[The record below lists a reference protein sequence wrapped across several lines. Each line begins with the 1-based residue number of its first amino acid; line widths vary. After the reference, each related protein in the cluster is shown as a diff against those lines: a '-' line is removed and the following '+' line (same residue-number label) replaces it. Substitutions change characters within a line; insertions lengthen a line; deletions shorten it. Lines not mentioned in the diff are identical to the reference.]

1 MVGRPNQLSGG
12 GLELMIPEMKNA
24 LWEQGASETFYSIK
38 SDGNY
43 SIIDIESQ
51 LRQAMQAA
59 GIHYSGEIVPDG
71 KLQRFHIEGHKR
83 GSKNGAY
90 ILHVD
95 GCPAGWFMD
104 YKTGIS
110 QKWRMSGSTGRIPRQ
125 MIAKIE
131 KAKRERE
138 AEQRYRYEVAAV
150 KARAI
155 WHKSKPITRQSEHQY
170 LIKKRI
176 QPHGIR
182 ISRDALVVPLMNES
196 KKIVN
201 LQFISPEGEK
211 RFLTD
216 GRKQGCFYPIGQ
228 PTPRIL
234 ICEGF
239 ATAASIHEHTGHCV
253 IVAMDKGNLKPVAEV
268 IRKMFP
274 ANEII
279 IASDND
285 LDGGGQLKAREAALA
300 IHAKLL
306 IPPAAGQDWNDY
318 LTGGY

>member
-1 MVGRPNQLSGG
+1 MTPQ
-12 GLELMIPEMKNA
+12 MKNPSGRA
-24 LWEQGASETFYSIK
+24 GVSTLYSTK
-38 SDGNY
+38 SSVNY
-43 SIIDIESQ
+43 TTSSIESQ
-51 LRQAMQAA
+51 FRQAMQTA

-71 KLQRFHIEGHKR
+71 KLHRFHIEGQKR

-95 GCPAGWFMD
+95 GYPAGWFMD
-104 YKTGIS
+104 YTTGIS
-110 QKWRMSGSTGRIPRQ
+110 QKWRNSGSIERIPCQ
-125 MIAKIE
+125 MIAEINN
-131 KAKRERE
+131 AKRERA
-138 AEQRYRYEVAAV
+138 AEQRQRYEAAAI
-150 KARAI
+150 KARSI
-155 WHKSKPITRQSEHQY
+155 WHKSKPIIQQSEHQY

-201 LQFISPEGEK
+201 LQFISPAGEK

-216 GRKQGCFYPIGQ
+216 SRKLGCFYPIGQ
-228 PTPRIL
+228 PTPKIL

-239 ATAASIHEHTGHCV
+239 ATAASIHEHTGQCV

-268 IRKMFP
+268 IRKIFP

-279 IASDND
+279 IAGDND

-300 IHAKLL
+300 IGGKVL
-306 IPPAAGQDWNDY
+306 IPKTPGKDWND
-318 LTGGY
+318 LIAGGREHG

>member
-1 MVGRPNQLSGG
+1 MT
-12 GLELMIPEMKNA
+12 
-24 LWEQGASETFYSIK
+24 ETTNPPLVKGWAGIAQPKFSNFITPAVQNPYSV
-38 SDGNY
+38 
-43 SIIDIESQ
+43 IDRF
-51 LRQAMQAA
+51 RQAMQAA
-59 GIHYSGEIVPDG
+59 GINYSGEIVPDG

-90 ILHVD
+90 VFHAD
-95 GCPAGWFMD
+95 GCPAGWFMN
-104 YKTGIS
+104 YKTGVS
-110 QKWRMSGSTGRIPRQ
+110 QKWRMSGSLERIPRQ
-125 MIAKIE
+125 MIAEIE

-138 AEQRYRYEVAAV
+138 AEQRRRHEAAAV
-150 KARAI
+150 KARSI
-155 WHKSKPITRQSEHQY
+155 WHKSRPITQQSEHQY

-182 ISRDALVVPLMNES
+182 ISRDALIVPLKDEH
-196 KKIVN
+196 KRIVN
-201 LQFISPEGEK
+201 LQFILPAGGK

-228 PTPRIL
+228 PTPKIL

-239 ATAASIHEHTGHCV
+239 ATAASIHEHTGQCV

-268 IRKMFP
+268 IRKIFP
-274 ANEII
+274 DNEII
-279 IASDND
+279 IAGDND

-300 IHAKLL
+300 INAKLL
-306 IPPAAGQDWNDY
+306 IPPVVGQDWNDC

>member
-1 MVGRPNQLSGG
+1 MHTN
-12 GLELMIPEMKNA
+12 ENA
-24 LWEQGASETFYSIK
+24 RWQAGENAFTSTK
-38 SDGNY
+38 SSFNHTT
-43 SIIDIESQ
+43 IDIEQ
-51 LRQAMQAA
+51 RFRQAMQAT
-59 GIHYSGEIVPDG
+59 GINYSGELIPDG
-71 KLQRFHIEGHKR
+71 KLHRFHIEGHKR

-104 YKTGIS
+104 FKTGVS
-110 QKWRMSGSTGRIPRQ
+110 QKWRMSGSLERIPRQ
-125 MIAKIE
+125 MIAEIE

-138 AEQRYRYEVAAV
+138 AEQRRRHAAAAV
-150 KARAI
+150 KARSI
-155 WHKSKPITRQSEHQY
+155 WHKSRPITQQSEHQY

-182 ISRDALVVPLMNES
+182 ISRDALIVPLKDEH
-196 KKIVN
+196 KRIVN
-201 LQFISPEGEK
+201 LQFILPAGEK

-228 PTPRIL
+228 PTPKIL

-239 ATAASIHEHTGHCV
+239 ATAASIHEHTGQCV

-279 IASDND
+279 IAGDND

-300 IHAKLL
+300 IGGKVL
-306 IPPAAGQDWNDY
+306 IPKIPGKDWND
-318 LTGGY
+318 LIAGGRKYG

>member
-1 MVGRPNQLSGG
+1 MHTNENARLQAGENAFTSTKTVFNCTTID
-12 GLELMIPEMKNA
+12 LE
-24 LWEQGASETFYSIK
+24 QQF
-38 SDGNY
+38 
-43 SIIDIESQ
+43 
-51 LRQAMQAA
+51 RQAMQAA

-71 KLQRFHIEGHKR
+71 KLHRFHIEGHKR

-90 ILHVD
+90 VFHAD
-95 GCPAGWFMD
+95 GCPAGWFMN
-104 YKTGIS
+104 YKTGVN
-110 QKWRMSGSTGRIPRQ
+110 QKWRNSGSMERIPRQ
-125 MIAKIE
+125 MIAEIE

-138 AEQRYRYEVAAV
+138 AEQRLRHEAAAV
-150 KARAI
+150 KARSI
-155 WHKSKPITRQSEHQY
+155 WHKSKPITQQSEHQY

-182 ISRDALVVPLMNES
+182 ISRDALIVPLKDEH
-196 KKIVN
+196 KQIVN

-228 PTPRIL
+228 PTPKIL

-239 ATAASIHEHTGHCV
+239 ATAASIHEHTGQCV

-268 IRKMFP
+268 IRKIFP
-274 ANEII
+274 DNEII
-279 IASDND
+279 IAGDND
-285 LDGGGQLKAREAALA
+285 LDGGGQLKAREAALG
-300 IHAKLL
+300 IGGKVL
-306 IPPAAGQDWNDY
+306 IPKIPGKDWNDC

>member
-1 MVGRPNQLSGG
+1 MQTPTKKPHPAGVAAGTN
-12 GLELMIPEMKNA
+12 
-24 LWEQGASETFYSIK
+24 TCT
-38 SDGNY
+38 NY
-43 SIIDIESQ
+43 NLFADSAIDQ
-51 LRQAMQAA
+51 FRQAMQAA
-59 GIHYSGEIVPDG
+59 GIHYSGEIVPDD
-71 KLQRFHIEGHKR
+71 KLHRFHIEGHKR

-95 GCPAGWFMD
+95 RCPAGWFLN

-110 QKWRMSGSTGRIPRQ
+110 QKWRMSGSVERIPRQ
-125 MIAKIE
+125 MTAESE

-138 AEQRYRYEVAAV
+138 AEQRQRHEAAAAN
-150 KARAI
+150 ARLI
-155 WHKSKPITRQSEHQY
+155 WHKSMPITQQSEHQY

-182 ISRDALVVPLMNES
+182 INRDSLVVPLMNES

-201 LQFISPEGEK
+201 LQFISPAGEK
-211 RFLTD
+211 RFLTG

-228 PTPRIL
+228 PTPKIL

-239 ATAASIHEHTGHCV
+239 ATAASIHEHTGQCV

-268 IRKMFP
+268 IRKIFP

-279 IASDND
+279 IAGDND

-300 IHAKLL
+300 IHAKVL
-306 IPPAAGQDWNDY
+306 IPPVIGQDWNDY